1 MCQKS
6 KCNNCKN
13 CPAQKED
20 NNVVKLSWQQEYNHE
35 ALRLEL
41 NTLCED
47 ITLYKQQDGH
57 LINDDV
63 LVEMEQRLFD
73 TYNHAV
79 KVGVTYELNDL

>member
-13 CPAQKED
+13 CPAQK
-20 NNVVKLSWQQEYNHE
+20 LTWQQEYNYE

-41 NTLCED
+41 DTLCED
-47 ITLYKQQDGH
+47 ITLYKQQDNIH
-57 LINDDV
+57 IDNDV
-63 LVEMEQRLFD
+63 LAEMQQRLLD

-79 KVGVTYELNDL
+79 KVGVTYELKDL

>member
-13 CPAQKED
+13 CPAQK
-20 NNVVKLSWQQEYNHE
+20 LTWQQEYNHE

-41 NTLCED
+41 DTLCED
-47 ITLYKQQDGH
+47 ITLYKQQDNIH
-57 LINDDV
+57 IDKDV
-63 LVEMEQRLFD
+63 LAEMEQRLLD

-79 KVGVTYELNDL
+79 KAGVVYEFKDL

>member
-13 CPAQKED
+13 CPAQKRT
-20 NNVVKLSWQQEYNHE
+20 WQQEYNHE

-41 NTLCED
+41 DTLCED
-47 ITLYKQQDGH
+47 ITLYKQQEGH

-63 LVEMEQRLFD
+63 LVEMEQRLLD
-73 TYNHAV
+73 TYNHAL
-79 KVGVTYELNDL
+79 KAGVTYKLEEF

>member
-6 KCNNCKN
+6 KCSNCKN

-41 NTLCED
+41 DTLCED
-47 ITLYKQQDGH
+47 ITLYKQQDNT
-57 LINDDV
+57 LIDNAV
-63 LVEMEQRLFD
+63 LVEMEQRLLD

-79 KVGVTYELNDL
+79 KVGMTYKLEEF

>member
-13 CPAQKED
+13 CPAQK
-20 NNVVKLSWQQEYNHE
+20 LTWQQEYNHE

-41 NTLCED
+41 DTLCED
-47 ITLYKQQDGH
+47 ITLYKQQAGH

-63 LVEMEQRLFD
+63 LAEMEQRLVD